1 MFTVYILCSLS
12 TGKLYIGQTVDLP
25 RRLTEHRT
33 GLGRYARRRG
43 PWQLVYQEEYTTRS
57 EAMKR
62 EKALKSGQGREWL
75 SKKLNGRP
83 HPPEA
88 D

>member
-1 MFTVYILCSLS
+1 MFIVYIMRSLS
-12 TGKLYIGQTVDLP
+12 TGNLYIGQTEDLP

-33 GLGRYARRRG
+33 GLGRYTRRRG

-75 SKKLNGRP
+75 KGELDSKARL
-83 HPPEA
+83 PEA